1 MSSMIEWFSK
11 PGAQWSRLLPAPALA
26 ARGLWLLPLLALM
39 HMADA
44 RAAFTMNLYECGNN
58 VVASGSGSFIPGP
71 TISSGAAFQ
80 QIQPSLRGLYTG
92 GVPSFN
98 SFSRWAISGPPNFG
112 PGNIAIAPNSNSG
125 TYVNLL
131 DQGLAVATGYVSG
144 TPITSGSVFNNRTLS
159 GIGATVGTYIWTWGS
174 DETADS
180 YTLIITDSS
189 EPAPFPTTFSVSPTS
204 GPSSGGTEITISG
217 CGFTGATAITVGG
230 TACASFTV
238 ISDTEATCIT
248 PAGNAGE
255 ASVLVTTPGGTN
267 AANSLF
273 SYSDPPGPPTAVS
286 VSALDGQATV
296 SFSAPASD
304 GGAAIT
310 SYSVICTSNDGGA
323 SGNAT
328 GASSPIVVSGLTV
341 GKTYTCQVTAIN
353 SIGPGTASIAS
364 MPFMVQLALP
374 VPLLPQGALMLL
386 ALLLG
391 LIAVTTLHRRA
402 C

>member
-1 MSSMIEWFSK
+1 MGGTACASFTAISDTEATCIT
-11 PGAQWSRLLPAPALA
+11 PAGTAGTASVLVTTPSGTNTANTL
-26 ARGLWLLPLLALM
+26 
-39 HMADA
+39 
-44 RAAFTMNLYECGNN
+44 FTY
-58 VVASGSGSFIPGP
+58 VASPPTLTGVSPASGPTTGGTVITLTGSNFTGATAITVGGTACTSFNVINASMATCVTPAGSAGPASVLITTPDGANAANELFTYVAVPPILSTVSPGSGP
-71 TISSGAAFQ
+71 T
-80 QIQPSLRGLYTG
+80 TG
-92 GVPSFN
+92 GTV
-98 SFSRWAISGPPNFG
+98 ITLTG
-112 PGNIAIAPNSNSG
+112 SN
-125 TYVNLL
+125 
-131 DQGLAVATGYVSG
+131 
-144 TPITSGSVFNNRTLS
+144 
-159 GIGATVGTYIWTWGS
+159 
-174 DETADS
+174 
-180 YTLIITDSS
+180 
-189 EPAPFPTTFSVSPTS
+189 
-204 GPSSGGTEITISG
+204 
-217 CGFTGATAITVGG
+217 FTGATAITVGG